1 MSLQGAIRECSS
13 YEDYRELLVKE
24 TDVDVVKIMTPDHH
38 HAYLAI
44 AAMKQGKHVVTH
56 KPIANRMSEGR
67 LAIETA
73 KNANVKTHLLAWS
86 ECARS
91 RTLF

>member
-1 MSLQGAIRECSS
+1 
-13 YEDYRELLVKE
+13 
-24 TDVDVVKIMTPDHH
+24 MTPDHH

-44 AAMKQGKHVVTH
+44 AAMQKGKHVITH

-73 KNANVKTHLLAWS
+73 KIEYFLLIFQQ
-86 ECARS
+86 E
-91 RTLF
+91 

>member
-1 MSLQGAIRECSS
+1 MAKTSLQVTYKGCKS
-13 YEDYRELLVKE
+13 YEDYRELLEKE
-24 TDVDVVKIMTPDHH
+24 SDVDVVKIMTPDHH

-44 AAMKQGKHVVTH
+44 AAMKKGKHVVTH

-73 KNANVKTHLLAWS
+73 KKVKCEDTFAGL
-86 ECARS
+86 E
-91 RTLF
+91 